1 MASRRSDMR
10 IGVAWALLIASAC
23 MPAQPQARPSPQ
35 PGPSSAPPVHS
46 IWAYEAT
53 LLPPRD
59 ASTYEN
65 VLLDAKPLS
74 DGGWLV
80 LRAVDPRRSLVDPA
94 AFGPLIRQPYGELL
108 KLDVSGRIVAKEHA
122 AEPLGLTKIDVF
134 EEVGV
139 VVAQGRQVRN
149 GTVHALR
156 LDTLDGI
163 ASELTSCVA
172 IDGRC
177 WSFRTSRAQGSTAL
191 EERDPRT
198 LAVIRTY
205 PHLTMDGLYGR
216 SAIFPSANLIAWQR
230 PGPTR
235 GVRAEALDPA
245 RPIAIGWLDRLR
257 RACDVVR
264 VGDDRAWVADGPAG
278 CDYGERDAGWSSD
291 LVEVSTGKVLR
302 RLRSDEGVS
311 SNELAFGRLVLA
323 PVPLAIDPRSG
334 SPGPVVP
341 DHPVELDFGRGVAV
355 VPLTGGG
362 AAVLRRLAAT
372 GQPRAAGFSSIAS
385 GRCRD
390 VDFPRVVVGP
400 ADFACAGFSA
410 HVRAGQLLV
419 ATGRNYRSP
428 VDFEVTDVTL
438 DAATRE
444 IQVGYSATSAAPRPM
459 ESGPVRVIELSDV
472 PAGEWLMKIVGGRG
486 LATAFS
492 SGAAS
497 TFVVRLGR

>member
-1 MASRRSDMR
+1 MR
-10 IGVAWALLIASAC
+10 IGAACALLIASAC
-23 MPAQPQARPSPQ
+23 MPAQPQAKPSPQ

-46 IWAYEAT
+46 IWAYERT

-80 LRAVDPRRSLVDPA
+80 LRAVGPRRSLVDPTT
-94 AFGPLIRQPYGELL
+94 FGPLIKQPYGELL
-108 KLDVSGRIVAKEHA
+108 KLDAFGRIVAREHA

-134 EEVGV
+134 EEAGV
-139 VVAQGRQVRN
+139 VVAQGRRVRN
-149 GTVHALR
+149 GGVHALR

-163 ASELTSCVA
+163 ASELTSCLA

-177 WSFRTSRAQGSTAL
+177 WSFRTYRAQGSTAL

-205 PHLTMDGLYGR
+205 PQLTMDGLYGR
-216 SAIFPSANLIAWQR
+216 PAIFPSANLIAWQR
-230 PGPTR
+230 PGPPR
-235 GVRAEALDPA
+235 GVRAEALDPS

-257 RACDVVR
+257 RACDVTR
-264 VGDDRAWVADGPAG
+264 VGDDRAWVADGPPDCA
-278 CDYGERDAGWSSD
+278 YGESDAGWSSD

-302 RLRSDEGVS
+302 RLHSDEGVS
-311 SNELAFGRLVLA
+311 GNELALGRLVLA

-334 SPGPVVP
+334 SPGPFVP
-341 DHPVELDFGRGVAV
+341 DHPVALDFERGVAA

-372 GQPRAAGFSSIAS
+372 SHPRAAAASSVAS

-390 VDFPRVVVGP
+390 VDFPSVVVGP
-400 ADFACAGFSA
+400 AELACTGFTA
-410 HVRAGQLLV
+410 HLRAGQLLV

-428 VDFEVTDVTL
+428 VDFDVTDVIV

-444 IQVGYSATSAAPRPM
+444 VEVAYSATAAAPRPM
-459 ESGPVRVIELSDV
+459 ESGPIRVIELPDM
-472 PAGEWLMKIVGGRG
+472 PAGEWLMRIVGGRG

-492 SGAAS
+492 SGTAS
-497 TFVVRLGR
+497 TFVVRLGG